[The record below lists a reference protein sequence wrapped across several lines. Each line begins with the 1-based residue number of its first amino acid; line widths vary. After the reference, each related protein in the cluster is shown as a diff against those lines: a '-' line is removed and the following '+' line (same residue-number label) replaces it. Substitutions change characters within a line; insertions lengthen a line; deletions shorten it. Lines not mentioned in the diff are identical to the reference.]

1 MNKAEEAE
9 KDSMPKPAAKKREAK
24 YIQPIVANYRRTKK
38 GCALM
43 RQELKRLLE
52 TQAKRMP
59 GKALMDCEEKKVD
72 YEYQGRKGSISVE
85 KFLLKGPE
93 FLDAFHTKIRKMIL
107 FGAKIQQWIQQVD
120 DALRNYKHKPLQEL
134 IALVDAFEPASLKG
148 YVEPEEDGEDEDHED
163 VEDAEM
169 DDDGDDGE

>member
-1 MNKAEEAE
+1 M
-9 KDSMPKPAAKKREAK
+9 
-24 YIQPIVANYRRTKK
+24 
-38 GCALM
+38 
-43 RQELKRLLE
+43 
-52 TQAKRMP
+52 
-59 GKALMDCEEKKVD
+59 
-72 YEYQGRKGSISVE
+72 
-85 KFLLKGPE
+85 
-93 FLDAFHTKIRKMIL
+93 
-107 FGAKIQQWIQQVD
+107 D